1 MKTLKQEVLEEFY
14 LLEKQMINKLK
25 KEIDLLHKENN
36 DLKHNLINKVILINS
51 LNKNT
56 NKK

>member
-14 LLEKQMINKLK
+14 LLENQMINKLK
-25 KEIDLLHKENN
+25 KEIDILNKEN
-36 DLKHNLINKVILINS
+36 DVLKHNLINKEIIINS
-51 LNKNT
+51 LSKNT